1 MSDDL
6 IVLLKKT
13 SSLPIGNDIIQ
24 VFLFS
29 KDKTPSISKS
39 LKFHNIFQSGM
50 VLQVKTENHSRAQA
64 GVAVRLW
71 GHGQPDSGAVLNLQC
86 KGAGRKVCNLR
97 LYLG

>member
-13 SSLPIGNDIIQ
+13 SSLPVGNDVIQ

-50 VLQVKTENHSRAQA
+50 VLQVKTENHTIL
-64 GVAVRLW
+64 VRRLGW
-71 GHGQPDSGAVLNLQC
+71 RRDSGAVLNLQC
-86 KGAGRKVCNLR
+86 KGADRKVCNLR

>member
-1 MSDDL
+1 M

-50 VLQVKTENHSRAQA
+50 VLQVKTENHTIRRLGWRRDSGDMVDLTPVLFSIFNARAQA
-64 GVAVRLW
+64 GRCVT
-71 GHGQPDSGAVLNLQC
+71 
-86 KGAGRKVCNLR
+86 
-97 LYLG
+97 